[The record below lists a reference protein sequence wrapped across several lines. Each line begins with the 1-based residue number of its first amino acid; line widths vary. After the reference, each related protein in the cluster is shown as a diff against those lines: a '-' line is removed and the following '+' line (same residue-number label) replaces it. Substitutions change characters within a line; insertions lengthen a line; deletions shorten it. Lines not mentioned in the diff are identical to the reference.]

1 MTLFALQTQVA
12 AILHA
17 ADISD
22 ADFEA
27 KQLLCAVLGLDTT
40 SYLLS
45 RFDTVRKA
53 DIDKALS
60 LANRRMAGEP
70 LQYLI
75 GCWTFLDETFFVGP
89 GVLIPRPETEM
100 LTLKCEAF
108 LKDRKA
114 PVVYDLCAGSGCI
127 GLSLAKRRPDASVYL
142 VERYDDALRY
152 LRKNAEIIADPMR
165 TTIVQGD
172 VLLGAQTFAS
182 LPPADLIVS
191 NPPYIPTDELPTLQR
206 EVQKEPQAALDG
218 GEDGLLF
225 YRCFAEKWR
234 AALKPDGMLAFECG
248 EGQGQPITALFA
260 QYDMTSEIQFD
271 LQGLNRFVF
280 IRQSRKEH
288 A

>member
-1 MTLFALQTQVA
+1 MTLFALQTQIA
-12 AILHA
+12 AVLHV
-17 ADISD
+17 ADIPD
-22 ADFEA
+22 ADFET

-45 RFDTVRKA
+45 RFDTVRDA
-53 DIDKALS
+53 DVKEALS
-60 LANRRMAGEP
+60 LANRRAAGEP

-75 GCWTFLDETFFVGP
+75 GSWTFLDETFFVGP

-108 LKDRKA
+108 LNKREA

-127 GLSLAKRRPDASVYL
+127 GLSLAKRCQNARVYL
-142 VERYDDALRY
+142 VERYDDALCY
-152 LRKNAEIIADPMR
+152 LRKNVDKIADPARMS
-165 TTIVQGD
+165 IVQGD
-172 VLLGAQTFAS
+172 VLLGAQAFSS
-182 LPPADLIVS
+182 LPLADLIVS
-191 NPPYIPTDELPTLQR
+191 NPPYIPTSELPTLQR
-206 EVQKEPQAALDG
+206 EVQKEPQTALDG

-234 AALKPDGMLAFECG
+234 AALKPDGMFAFECG
-248 EGQGQPITALFA
+248 EGQGQAIAALFA

-271 LQGLNRFVF
+271 LQGLDRFVF
-280 IRQSRKEH
+280 VRRSRKEH